1 MRTSQSKSTDS
12 HLLIGTRGRSLVERN
27 ATERSMSIS
36 PCPYLGS
43 DLVRA
48 FIWKEN
54 AWPEH
59 TRSVY
64 SQFFKPAC
72 QFNTTVMGC
81 GFLRRSVDKELL
93 SVGGHI
99 PDKNIAGK
107 STEGRVEEPS
117 RMPVLSDVP
126 VVAST
131 AITVRSFTT

>member
-1 MRTSQSKSTDS
+1 MDRECLAGA
-12 HLLIGTRGRSLVERN
+12 HPIGLLSVLQAGLPVQHHRN
-27 ATERSMSIS
+27 GLR
-36 PCPYLGS
+36 
-43 DLVRA
+43 V
-48 FIWKEN
+48 
-54 AWPEH
+54 
-59 TRSVY
+59 
-64 SQFFKPAC
+64 
-72 QFNTTVMGC
+72 